1 VSEYPTAPFPVQ
13 QHPTPQRRR
22 SRAWLYILITLVL
35 LLVLLVIADRVS
47 VAYAENRMAQQI
59 QSQGLSSKP
68 HVSIEGFP
76 FLTQV
81 LAHNLH
87 QVNITAPTVKEGP
100 VNVTNLVAVLQ
111 GIHLNSGFNSG
122 TVDHLSGSAL
132 ITFGDLFG
140 ADGGGPNVTVTA
152 VNGNLVTLKVDL
164 AIVSA
169 TAVAR
174 VTEVPPDK
182 IRVQV
187 ISVSGVPVSLLGPV
201 ADFTVTVPNLP
212 LNMNVQSVTVSGQGV
227 RINVTGSDIKFS
239 Q

>member
-1 VSEYPTAPFPVQ
+1 VSEYPTAPYPVQ
-13 QHPTPQRRR
+13 QYPARRRRR
-22 SRAWLYILITLVL
+22 SRAWLYILIAVVV
-35 LLVLLVIADRVS
+35 LLVLLVIADRAS

-87 QVNITAPTVKEGP
+87 NVNITAPSVREGP
-100 VNVTNLVAVLQ
+100 LTIKNLVAVLQ

-122 TVDHLSGSAL
+122 TVDHLSGTAL

-140 ADGGGPNVTVTA
+140 GEGAPSVSVTA
-152 VNGNLVTLKVDL
+152 VHGNEVTMKVDL
-164 AIVSA
+164 DIISG

-174 VTEVPPDK
+174 VTQVGTDK
-182 IRVQV
+182 IHVQV
-187 ISVSGVPVSLLGPV
+187 ISASGIPVSALPGSFT
-201 ADFTVTVPNLP
+201 DFTVTVPNLP
-212 LNMNVQSVTVSGQGV
+212 LNMNVQSVAVSGQGV
-227 RINVTGSDIKFS
+227 LIHVTGSDIKFK

>member
-1 VSEYPTAPFPVQ
+1 VSEYPTAPYPVQ
-13 QHPTPQRRR
+13 QYPARQRRR
-22 SRAWLYILITLVL
+22 SRAWLYVLIALVL

-47 VAYAENRMAQQI
+47 VAYAENRMATQI

-81 LAHNLH
+81 AARNLH
-87 QVNITAPTVKEGP
+87 EVNITAPSVSEGP
-100 VNVTNLVAVLQ
+100 LNIKNLVAVLQ
-111 GIHLNSGFNSG
+111 GIHLNSSYNSG
-122 TVDHLSGSAL
+122 TVDHLSGTAL

-140 ADGGGPNVTVTA
+140 GEGGPSVSITA
-152 VNGNLVTLKVDL
+152 VHGNEVTMKLDL
-164 AIVSA
+164 DIVSG

-174 VTEVPPDK
+174 VTQVGTDK
-182 IRVQV
+182 IHVKV
-187 ISVSGVPVSLLGPV
+187 ISASGIPVSLLGNM

-212 LNMNVQSVTVSGQGV
+212 LNMDVQSVSVSGQGV
-227 RINVTGSDIKFS
+227 LIHVTGSDIKFK